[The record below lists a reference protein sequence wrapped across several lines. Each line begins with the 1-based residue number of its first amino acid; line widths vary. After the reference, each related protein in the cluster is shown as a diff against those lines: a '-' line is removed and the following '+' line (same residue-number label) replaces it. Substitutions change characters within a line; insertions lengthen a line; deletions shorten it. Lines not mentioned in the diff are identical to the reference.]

1 MFVPVVDR
9 NRKPLMPT
17 TPARA
22 RRWIKSGE
30 ATPFWDRGIFCVR
43 LNRDPSGCQ
52 VQDIAVGIDPGS
64 KKEGLTVKSA
74 SHTYLNIQ
82 ADAVINVKEAKA
94 DQSASR
100 RARRQ
105 RQTPCRRPRANRA
118 RGDIPPST
126 KARWQWKL
134 RLLNWLRRLF
144 PIAQVVVEDI
154 KAQTKGKPRWD
165 TAFSPLEVGKQ
176 WFYDEVRK
184 LVSLD
189 TFEGSQT
196 KQMRDALGLKKSKKK
211 MADVFEAHCV
221 DSWVLANAIV
231 GGHDQPESI
240 RLLCVSPLKLHRREL
255 HRRQPGIGG
264 MRSPYGGTRSLGF
277 SAARSFIIPDTVSPL
292 SAGPLKDESVS
303 ITWKTVSGCAKT
315 RNRRMSNFWPIQP
328 GGRGSSPCL
337 KAGVSAAKEFDE
349 SRDISRNR

>member
-30 ATPFWDRGIFCVR
+30 ATPFWDRGIFGVR

-82 ADAVINVKEAKA
+82 ADAVTHVKEAKA

-100 RARRQ
+100 RSRRY
-105 RQTPCRRPRANRA
+105 RQTPCRQPRSNRA
-118 RGDIPPST
+118 RGGLPPST

-144 PIAQVVVEDI
+144 PISQVVVEDI
-154 KAQTKGKPRWD
+154 KAQTQGKPRWD

-189 TFEGSQT
+189 TFEGYQT
-196 KQMRDALGLKKSKKK
+196 KQMRDALGLKKTKKK
-211 MADVFEAHCV
+211 MADLFEAHCV

-231 GGHDQPESI
+231 GGHDQPDSI

-264 MRSPYGGTRSLGF
+264 VRSPYGGTRSLGF
-277 SAARSFIIPDTVSPL
+277 
-292 SAGPLKDESVS
+292 K
-303 ITWKTVSGCAKT
+303 
-315 RNRRMSNFWPIQP
+315 
-328 GGRGSSPCL
+328 RGSIVRHSKHGLAYVGGTSEGRISLHQMVDGKRLCQNAKPSDVQFL
-337 KAGVSAAKEFDE
+337 AYSTWRTRLLPTPEGAGFRREE
-349 SRDISRNR
+349 IR

>member
-1 MFVPVVDR
+1 MLFVPVVSSSG
-9 NRKPLMPT
+9 KPLMPCH
-17 TPARA
+17 PAQGKGVGPKGKAIRHLIA
-22 RRWIKSGE
+22 VFSSFGL
-30 ATPFWDRGIFCVR
+30 P
-43 LNRDPSGCQ
+43 NDPMACT
-52 VQDIAVGIDPGS
+52 QDVAVGIDPGS

-82 ADAVINVKEAKA
+82 ADAVTHVKEAKA

-100 RARRQ
+100 RSRRTGE
-105 RQTPCRRPRANRA
+105 TPCRQPRSNRA
-118 RGDIPPST
+118 RGGLPPST

-144 PIAQVVVEDI
+144 PISQVVVEDI
-154 KAQTKGKPRWD
+154 KAQTQGKPRWD

-189 TFEGSQT
+189 TFEGYQT
-196 KQMRDALGLKKSKKK
+196 KQMRHALGLKKTKKK
-211 MADVFEAHCV
+211 MADLFEAHCV

-231 GGHDQPESI
+231 GGHDQPDNT

-264 MRSPYGGTRSLGF
+264 VRSPYGGTRSLGF
-277 SAARSFIIPDTVSPL
+277 KRGSIVRHSKHGLAYVG
-292 SAGPLKDESVS
+292 GPRKDESAS
-303 ITWKTVSGCAKT
+303 IRW
-315 RNRRMSNFWPIQP
+315 
-328 GGRGSSPCL
+328 
-337 KAGVSAAKEFDE
+337 
-349 SRDISRNR
+349 